1 MVNHSSLN
9 ISSARV
15 LIRGWVV
22 ALVLFA
28 SVSFAD
34 PVVYT
39 DATLPAA
46 NISIG
51 ADGVE
56 FQLSAAKT
64 YAYTM
69 SGSGDFYKTGD
80 GTLTLNKNGSTFT
93 GDVHLDGGKIKV
105 TVAWTGNKS
114 ALGAVNISR
123 TVYVNSGTELI
134 FNNQNIFNNAHND
147 NPVAIVAD
155 GGKISNEGPY
165 YNFLQYLTLKNGANL
180 HATDGN
186 TTWEAYKL

>member
-9 ISSARV
+9 ISSVRV
-15 LIRGWVV
+15 LTFAWVA
-22 ALVLFA
+22 ALSLFA

-39 DATLPAA
+39 DDTVPAA

-93 GDVHLDGGKIKV
+93 GDVHLDGGIISV
-105 TVAWTGNKS
+105 TVAWTGTKS
-114 ALGAVNISR
+114 ALGAVQAGR
-123 TVYVNSGTELI
+123 TIYVNNGTELI
-134 FNNQNIFNNAHND
+134 LANQNILNNAHN
-147 NPVAIVAD
+147 NVPVALVVD
-155 GGKISNEGPY
+155 GGKISNSGAN
-165 YNFLQYLTLKNGANL
+165 YNFLQYEIGRA
-180 HATDGN
+180 HV
-186 TTWEAYKL
+186 